1 MMKKLLIFALVI
13 SLAVLSNAQKG
24 QMTAQNDTLLTT
36 GYKSTSGMRSIQ
48 KHLQQYRLDT
58 IDGKRVIT
66 LDDRALG
73 DEELKHLE
81 IIKAVKKR
89 STVLYRALVDSVD
102 SVVLIDINPE
112 LNQPYQIGKD
122 HWVKSRLITRL
133 SVPYH
138 SLTLKAF
145 IFENDTI
152 WQHFDDYTPM
162 YLRIDDNI
170 RLKDFHIVS
179 DKLTDNIYLYLVK

>member
-13 SLAVLSNAQKG
+13 SLALLSNAQKG
-24 QMTAQNDTLLTT
+24 QMTTRNDTLPTT
-36 GYKSTSGMRSIQ
+36 GYKSTSGMRSTQ
-48 KHLQQYRLDT
+48 KHLRRYRLDT

-66 LDDRALG
+66 LDNRALG
-73 DEELKHLE
+73 DEESKHLE

-89 STVLYRALVDSVD
+89 NTVFYRALVDSVD

-112 LNQPYQIGKD
+112 LNLPYQIGKE
-122 HWVKSRLITRL
+122 HLVKTRLITRL

-138 SLTLKAF
+138 SLPLKAF

-152 WQHFDDYTPM
+152 WQHFDDHTPM

-179 DKLTDNIYLYLVK
+179 DKLTDNIFLVK

>member
-112 LNQPYQIGKD
+112 FNQPYQIGKG
-122 HWVKSRLITRL
+122 HLVKARLITRL

-138 SLTLKAF
+138 SLPLKAF

-152 WQHFDDYTPM
+152 WQHFDDHTPM

-179 DKLTDNIYLYLVK
+179 DKLTDNIYLVK